1 MPPQKAV
8 KDADAHATYRIGTLY
23 HVRMA
28 EPGGQR
34 RAEAVGAAAWDSALT
49 VGRCCERAARRGCD
63 VQRYDMSLAGEESW
77 IKFHDQGVHRG
88 SIVDTDR
95 GAKLESGSGD
105 FAEWQE
111 RVSPNAKL
119 RARESPCGNRPNQAA
134 LPETS
139 RLGAITAERVVGP
152 QDPEEDPFEEGDV
165 VAFGET
171 G

>member
-1 MPPQKAV
+1 MNRQPAAV
-8 KDADAHATYRIGTLY
+8 AT
-23 HVRMA
+23 
-28 EPGGQR
+28 
-34 RAEAVGAAAWDSALT
+34 SK
-49 VGRCCERAARRGCD
+49 
-63 VQRYDMSLAGEESW
+63 RYDMSLAPGEESW
-77 IKFHDQGVHRG
+77 IKFHDQRGVHRG

-119 RARESPCGNRPNQAA
+119 RTLEKSPFGNRPNQIA

-139 RLGAITAERVVGP
+139 LFGAITAKRVVGP

-165 VAFGET
+165 VAFGENGLT
-171 G
+171 RRTDGAKMLGVISRRAVVSGSMPEEAVRAQWDQVSLPVVSVGKTVHC